1 MNKFERRQ
9 QFEEFCRLR
18 ALYRLRSEYDSV
30 PTMSVAEAIAFAE
43 RLMDPS
49 RRSPLSSETTSTVTA
64 SAATQD

>member
-18 ALYRLRSEYDSV
+18 AIYRLRSDYDSV
-30 PTMSVAEAIAFAE
+30 PTMTVAEAIAFAE

-49 RRSPLSSETTSTVTA
+49 RRTPAEATAVSTPAPVR
-64 SAATQD
+64 D